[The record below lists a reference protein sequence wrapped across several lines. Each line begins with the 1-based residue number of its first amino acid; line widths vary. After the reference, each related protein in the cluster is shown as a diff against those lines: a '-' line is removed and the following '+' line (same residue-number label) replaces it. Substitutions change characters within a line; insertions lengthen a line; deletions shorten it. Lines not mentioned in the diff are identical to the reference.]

1 MWPVRQK
8 YELVGESRV
17 ARKGRVVHR
26 YDPTE
31 YPSVVGEIGKLYEG
45 DTGRVLDFAHTW
57 GMLGWQ
63 HPQEQ
68 EAAEPLA
75 WLWSHA
81 SNVRLVLQMAYFLQ
95 TQDERGLDTLLTA
108 YCSPEEL
115 EVESGPHMYIAQPD
129 WPPHEVAFRWR
140 PGDATQ
146 VAREVSS
153 FIVQANLE
161 EIRPLQPKPD
171 TSSLRA
177 ATYQHLRNVVLGRR
191 SVVRCDNA
199 ACRALFVARDKRQR
213 YCPAPPPWTDG
224 KDSLCAVRD
233 RMRRHRERKGS

>member
-63 HPQEQ
+63 YPQEQ

-95 TQDERGLDTLLTA
+95 TQDERGLETLLTA
-108 YCSPEEL
+108 YRPPDAL
-115 EVESGPHMYIAQPD
+115 DTPYGPHLFIASRG
-129 WPPHEVAFRWR
+129 WPPLEVAFQWR
-140 PGDATQ
+140 EPAR
-146 VAREVSS
+146 VALEVSS
-153 FIVQANLE
+153 FIVQENLE
-161 EIRPLQPKPD
+161 GALSPHPNPD
-171 TSSLRA
+171 SSSLRA
-177 ATYQHLRNVVLGRR
+177 VIYRHLRDVVEGRR
-191 SVVRCDNA
+191 SVARCVDPT
-199 ACRALFVARDKRQR
+199 CRALFGAGVGGE
-213 YCPAPPPWTDG
+213 PPLEEL
-224 KDSLCAVRD
+224 S
-233 RMRRHRERKGS
+233 H